1 MFFILLQKVLSFSRK
16 SKFKILDIQISCH
29 QMPKHETR
37 NTFILLDALGSK
49 HKFFNEIWPVYVI
62 SQMIFFF
69 FQKFL

>member
-49 HKFFNEIWPVYVI
+49 HSFLMKFGQFMLYH
-62 SQMIFFF
+62 
-69 FQKFL
+69 K